1 MGGSECGDG
10 ISDANVLYKVFR
22 SNCLLKIENI
32 FYSIQFNF
40 VKFEVSLAL
49 MLLLYRC
56 SVAGRPTVKF
66 TKKNVSA
73 ND

>member
-10 ISDANVLYKVFR
+10 ISDANVYEVFR

-32 FYSIQFNF
+32 FYSIQFKD

-49 MLLLYRC
+49 MLLLPLFCRG
-56 SVAGRPTVKF
+56 A
-66 TKKNVSA
+66 A
-73 ND
+73 NC